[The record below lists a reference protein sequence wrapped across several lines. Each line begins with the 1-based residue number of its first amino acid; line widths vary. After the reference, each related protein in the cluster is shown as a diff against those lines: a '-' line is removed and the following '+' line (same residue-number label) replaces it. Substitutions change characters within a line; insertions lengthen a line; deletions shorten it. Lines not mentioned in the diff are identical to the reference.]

1 MAEIREVIASISA
14 KLAEVGPEPFLASH
28 SLLPTDQGVQFEKDG
43 RKYFGAHPMMFE
55 RLPKA
60 GPVLTDPK
68 VPTISRPL
76 FGITIRDLDRDV
88 EARQEFYDAMS
99 SAMIEASNAPT

>member
-1 MAEIREVIASISA
+1 MAEIREGIASISA

-28 SLLPTDQGVQFEKDG
+28 SLLPT
-43 RKYFGAHPMMFE
+43 
-55 RLPKA
+55 

>member
-1 MAEIREVIASISA
+1 MDDLREVIAGMNA
-14 KLAEVGPEPFLASH
+14 KMAEVGPEPFLASH

-55 RLPKA
+55 RLPKTD
-60 GPVLTDPK
+60 PILTDPK

-76 FGITIRDLDRDV
+76 FGITIRDLDRDS

-99 SAMIEASNAPT
+99 SAMIEASNG